1 MRILSKKKK
10 KKEPAENKEAEKV
23 VVQAF
28 VGGSGDTELSTATYW
43 EDNFRSKRRFECLLG
58 CAGFRS
64 FFFFSSVLFSKAT
77 VCVCVCMCVYVLTSY
92 VRLFSFN
99 RYTPSQIIW
108 FFPFRLPYCIV
119 FFRNGRAV
127 PFKNKEISPVRSF
140 PLFFVY
146 LTHSR
151 WPVVL
156 FLFLV
161 KEKENKNE

>member
-1 MRILSKKKK
+1 MAGVETQNCQLPRTGKITSAQKGDLSVFWAV
-10 KKEPAENKEAEKV
+10 PV
-23 VVQAF
+23 F
-28 VGGSGDTELSTATYW
+28 DL
-43 EDNFRSKRRFECLLG
+43 
-58 CAGFRS
+58 
-64 FFFFSSVLFSKAT
+64 FFFSSVLFSKAT